1 MAKEMEK
8 VWNPVDA
15 EDRLYKKWEEEGYFK
30 PIDERKGRKHFSI
43 VMPPPNI
50 TGQLHLGHAL
60 DNTLPD
66 VLVRYHRMI
75 GEDVLWIPGTDHA
88 SIATEVK
95 IIEAMAKE
103 GLTKKDLGREGF
115 LERAWQWREEY
126 GTRIVKQLRKMGCSC
141 DWSRERF
148 TMDEGCNRAVIEVF
162 IKLYEEGLIYRGD
175 RIIHWCPEC
184 KTALSDAEVEYEEQ
198 QGHLWHIRYPAEDGG
213 EGVVVATTR
222 PETMLGDTGVA
233 VHPDDE
239 RFAHLVGKN
248 VRLPLRERMIPVVAD
263 EYVDR
268 EFGTGAVK
276 MTPAHDPN
284 DFEVGL
290 RHNLPVDRVMNDDGT
305 MNEKCGKY
313 AGMTALE
320 AREAVVNDLR
330 ELGLLVEIKE
340 HVHNVGTCYRCFHT
354 VEPLV
359 SRQWFVSMKP
369 LAEPG
374 IDVVKKG
381 DVVFTPQRFE
391 KTYMHWLENIRD
403 WCISRQLWWGHRIPA
418 YYCEAC
424 GEVHVAREQPA
435 ACTKCGATSLR
446 QDEDVL
452 DTWFSSALWPF
463 STMGWPDENAED
475 LKRFYPTSAMVYGY
489 EIIFFWVA
497 RMVMMG
503 MHFMGDKPF
512 GDIVTHGIVRDGQ
525 GRKMSKSLG
534 NGLDPLVAIEQ
545 YGADAMR
552 FSLLMGVA
560 PGNDIRFKGEEK
572 LEAARNFAN
581 KIWNAARFAIM
592 NLDGERDATAPK
604 STADRWILS
613 RVHTMAGEIA
623 AHLETYDAG
632 LAAQKLYDFI
642 WSELCDWYLELA
654 KTTLYGEDATAAAS
668 TRDTLE
674 RVLTAVMKILHPF
687 MPFLTEEIYDYLP
700 GERGSLM
707 MSDWPVAEDFPADE
721 AAEREMEAVM
731 EVIRSVR
738 NLRAE
743 MNVPPS
749 RKARLLLKPAVGF
762 ESLLNGSSYM
772 ERLAGISS
780 VELLEGDPPED
791 CATAVCAFAE
801 AFLPVNELIDI
812 EKERARLQKEQDNAK
827 SEVARLSGK
836 LNNPGFTGKAPAN
849 VVEAERQKLATA
861 ETLLATVTARLEGM
875 K

>member
-1 MAKEMEK
+1 MAKEMGK
-8 VWNPVDA
+8 TWDPSDV
-15 EDRLYKKWEEEGYFK
+15 EDRLYKQWEEDGAFQ
-30 PIDERKGRKHFSI
+30 PIAERKGRRVFSI

-66 VLVRYHRMI
+66 VLIRYHRML
-75 GEDVLWIPGTDHA
+75 GDDVLWVPGTDHA

-95 IIEAMAKE
+95 IIESMAKD
-103 GLTKKDLGREGF
+103 GLTKKDLGREKF
-115 LERAWQWREEY
+115 LERAWQWRGEY
-126 GTRIVKQLRKMGCSC
+126 GGRIVKQLRKMGCSC

-148 TMDEGCNRAVIEVF
+148 TMDEGCSKAVAEVF
-162 IKLYEEGLIYRGD
+162 VKLYEQGLIYRGD

-184 KTALSDAEVEYEEQ
+184 KTALSDAEVEYEEK

-213 EGVVVATTR
+213 EGVIVATTR

-239 RFAHLVGKN
+239 RYAHLVGKN

-284 DFEVGL
+284 DFEVGQ
-290 RHNLPVDRVMNDDGT
+290 RHNLPIDRVMNDDGT

-313 AGMTALE
+313 AGMSALE
-320 AREAVVNDLR
+320 ARTAVVNDVKA
-330 ELGLLVEIKE
+330 LGLLVKVED
-340 HVHNVGTCYRCFHT
+340 HAHNVGACYRCFHT

-359 SRQWFVSMKP
+359 SRQWFVDMKP
-369 LAEPG
+369 LAAPA
-374 IDVVKKG
+374 IDIVKTG
-381 DVVFTPQRFE
+381 DIKFTPGRFE

-418 YYCEAC
+418 WYCDC
-424 GEVHVAREQPA
+424 GEVIVAKETPKS
-435 ACTKCGATSLR
+435 CPKCGSASLR

-463 STMGWPDENAED
+463 STMGWPEEGSED
-475 LKRFYPTSAMVYGY
+475 LARFYPTSAMVYGY

-503 MHFMGDKPF
+503 LHFMGEKPF
-512 GDIVTHGIVRDGQ
+512 SDIVTHGIVRDEL

-534 NGLDPLVAIEQ
+534 NGLDPLEAIEK

-552 FSLLMGVA
+552 FSLLIGVA

-592 NLDGERDATAPK
+592 NLDGETDADAPK
-604 STADRWILS
+604 SVADRWILS
-613 RVHTMAGEIA
+613 RVHKMIEEIG
-623 AHLETYDAG
+623 AHLESYDSG
-632 LAAQKLYDFI
+632 LASQKLYDFI

-654 KTTLYGEDATAAAS
+654 KVSLYGGDERAAAS
-668 TRDTLE
+668 TRDTLDK
-674 RVLTAVMKILHPF
+674 VLTATLKLLHPF
-687 MPFLTEEIYDYLP
+687 MPFLTEEIYNHMP

-707 MSDWPVAEDFPADE
+707 MTSWPDIAEYPWNE
-721 AAEREMEAVM
+721 AAVRDMEAVM

-743 MNVPPS
+743 MGVPPS
-749 RKARLLLKPAVGF
+749 RRARLLLRPLA
-762 ESLLNGSSYM
+762 GSGNLMAGAAYM
-772 ERLAGISS
+772 ERLAGASA
-780 VELLEGDPPED
+780 VELLAGDPPEG
-791 CATAVCAFAE
+791 TAAAVSAYAE
-801 AFLPVNELIDI
+801 AYMPLNELIDMG
-812 EKERARLQKEQDNAK
+812 KERVRLNKELESAK
-827 SEVARLSGK
+827 SEADRLRAK
-836 LNNPGFTGKAPAN
+836 LSNPGFTGKAPAN
-849 VVEAERQKLATA
+849 VVEAEKQRLKTA
-861 ETLLATVTARLEGM
+861 ETMLETVKARLEAL